1 MTHSISTPAMTQVQM
16 LVRDHWKGHLRSYD
30 VTTSFFS
37 NNSRQGG
44 AIDELMVSNDLTTR
58 VESKDVHHD
67 LIRSCWD
74 LTLTSG
80 QLLKLIFQCHKV
92 HASNRLDEA
101 NTVVPTSLR
110 YLS

>member
-1 MTHSISTPAMTQVQM
+1 MTSPPV
-16 LVRDHWKGHLRSYD
+16 
-30 VTTSFFS
+30 FFS

-74 LTLTSG
+74 LTMTSG